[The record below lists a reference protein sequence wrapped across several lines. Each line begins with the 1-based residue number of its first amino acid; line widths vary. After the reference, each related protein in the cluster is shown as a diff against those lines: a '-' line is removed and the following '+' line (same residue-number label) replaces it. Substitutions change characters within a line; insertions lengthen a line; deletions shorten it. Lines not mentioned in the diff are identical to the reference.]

1 MKTKNKNRIWSL
13 VLSAI
18 LSIEQIAFAMPV
30 ISKAA
35 TSANHEGSVPF
46 PSVSLG
52 SESARLNHDDTL
64 VDNGDGTF
72 TFTSKITA
80 DYSYSDV
87 SESRLKSTDGEYPLN
102 KAGTYLIELWGG
114 DGGDGGEF
122 FPLSFLG
129 GAGGAGGFVYGTLN
143 VTEDNGLLGK
153 KLVYEIGSK
162 GENETRSV
170 TGGGT
175 NGVGGG
181 AGDIA
186 VFQVGA
192 GGGHSSLYLVDY
204 DFDIQNPPPE
214 DADFRND
221 PSKVLMIAG
230 GGGGGGAGAS
240 LHSLNFLSTI
250 LGGEGKANGGD
261 GGYSGG
267 SLSGT
272 PSIGN
277 FNTTGAYSA
286 YVGTYYAGEN
296 GSTSGTKG
304 SYVGQGGTDKP
315 GEVVKTFIGILE
327 NDNYANDWQQIYQPN
342 LARGVGGAG
351 NFRGGGGGAGF
362 AGATGGFQN
371 EPLDGRNVGGG
382 GGGSSYIANGQDGGG
397 FTGFYPLDSGYAG
410 IEGSSYFVDRKDNDN
425 NAVGGA
431 VVIRYLPTDADYS
444 YLENVNVSCTVSSEF
459 VIDSFEC
466 SNSVYNTG
474 TKKFAS
480 NPLNDNDSTPNGIRF
495 TGSVKP
501 VVSGIRQGQEQDY
514 ITLTLKLRPTANF
527 KGGND
532 VPIFA
537 YDGNGMA
544 FTCTSGPKNCQFM
557 KSGTASDDFSVSHVN
572 VPFCYKIEANS
583 FAVEKGTEYVDQGGT
598 APVNNIIKDYA
609 ANADRNDYTGSISPP
624 YVTAAGGTV
633 SKTDFSADYGTKG
646 IYNYDAVLEVTPT
659 TDGTNSVGTPN
670 PSPTY
675 LRARSVVEVIDGE
688 PLDGFIVKAS
698 KSLAYNDNGTADDIT
713 DDTYD
718 FTVDL
723 SDVASQSSLNKS
735 FSINQAI
742 PSVKVLDLSLNNSNS
757 MNTPDINSSYVTEVS
772 KGSNTYQ
779 ATLAPGIYYVEAWGG
794 DGGNGYN
801 APSNLTAKPSG
812 TVTYGGYGGKG
823 GYING
828 YVVLDTSKSI
838 NITLGNK
845 GDNSTSDTTGAK
857 GGKATKVWIDQNNL
871 TDNNASLIAGGGG
884 GGTCYHKN
892 GATDQNGHMGFCGN
906 DGYREDGSSAY
917 LGIPTDNWYG
927 TPSTNSY
934 YKTDSYDGDNG
945 ENISISLGRRGI
957 ANFNNSKIEDYFAKG
972 GYSKI
977 GADVSSQLSI
987 TNSEKLFITGIADVD
1002 ANLGLYEYPYYL
1014 SAYYLGWY
1022 VSQWTNDSGDTPKY
1036 NQDDNF
1042 QRISH
1047 YKGTT
1052 KTGNEIKNQKS
1063 GAVRITRLG
1072 VYGGHDYGS
1081 IATNTLTDTSGT
1093 LSSIVNQIK
1102 TDYTAEY
1109 GLPFTVTSNF
1119 SEYFDLVEDTVHY
1132 TKSAD
1137 SVTGND
1143 VGTYEYYFTDDDVT
1157 EVSHNQSS
1165 PDTTTYP
1172 GYSVVTDN
1180 YSYGL
1185 SGSGS
1190 VTFKLKPKSNLVGGN
1205 DIPLLNV
1212 YKVSDITNDDTYMAW
1227 DTTEV
1232 SLQHTDSYAGN
1243 DPDTIYLKRN
1253 NATDWVNVAIN
1264 KDCVTATSPA
1274 DPIIVDYGD
1283 TEIPG
1288 LNNIVTFAVNNA
1300 NSEAWDYSFVQQERS
1315 VASGGTVTRDCKRT
1329 VIGTLRPHEAEKAI
1343 TISPVSAV
1351 TDSAEADIKVSYNVH
1366 KTLTHIE
1373 QDGSAQYISGDN
1385 APANIVTDINEAIL
1399 SSSDDKFILDRIGD
1413 AYVLNLKAASGYDLP
1428 DGTAISD
1435 KIKVLY
1441 DGGDNNNKD
1450 VPSADISKK
1459 DGVITITIPAG
1470 AFTQNLKITAEGVER
1485 TRHKLYYY
1493 YEYYDT
1499 TRGGINTEKK
1509 LIGEYYTGD
1518 VLPGNTADCYSFAK
1532 SQQVH
1537 PASFENT
1544 YGDYVWDWPIEKDNN
1559 GDYVMGESD
1568 IYVVGTY
1575 TYKAYKMKIVY
1586 ESADPGFTAPATYY
1600 SPDRTEY
1607 DNVTNTFDIA
1617 LTAGTEFYRRSPEVE
1632 GYVPDKAFIS
1642 ANVTDDYI
1650 ANELTDEITDPKTS
1664 KTYKGKTEIVTY
1676 AKISEGKNLFIYFV
1690 ECDIFGNLT
1699 GDSSVEQLTVSGTYN
1714 ESTTDIAA
1722 ALSSKVPTSHEIFA
1736 KSKIVDE
1743 TVNGNT
1749 VFKEVVLKEN
1759 EEISGDISTEGS
1771 ATYYV
1776 YYRPIPPKVTV
1787 KFYDKLSDETPVA
1800 TKTCVIGREYG
1811 YNADTQ
1817 TYDSMPRA
1825 ARSNERLVGWQ
1836 TEDGEWVTEESIVEG
1851 SNGDTVKLYGAWE
1864 SLDIIINVAYKY
1876 AYNITG
1882 SKTPGADIPP
1892 QDFEGGS
1899 SPPGTITVKYGM
1911 SYTIGTVANDTLT
1924 VPEHLDDDSY
1934 STNSKISEVAF
1945 GTKTEEVFYSNN
1957 TNTTPSV
1964 TLTVNVYSN
1973 MYEDG
1978 VIASTPKLTGGA
1990 FELWDTNGN
1999 QVGPAMSNT
2008 DGSISW
2014 TDLDSRIA
2022 TGHSYII
2029 KCTDPPTGFGTAE
2042 IPVTLSIDE
2051 PSGSGKYSANIFLDK
2066 SPFQLP
2072 MAGSKPMTGYT
2083 VFGISAMLLAGLLMF
2098 AYVNR
2103 RTEENNENE

>member
-1 MKTKNKNRIWSL
+1 
-13 VLSAI
+13 
-18 LSIEQIAFAMPV
+18 
-30 ISKAA
+30 
-35 TSANHEGSVPF
+35 
-46 PSVSLG
+46 
-52 SESARLNHDDTL
+52 
-64 VDNGDGTF
+64 
-72 TFTSKITA
+72 
-80 DYSYSDV
+80 
-87 SESRLKSTDGEYPLN
+87 
-102 KAGTYLIELWGG
+102 
-114 DGGDGGEF
+114 
-122 FPLSFLG
+122 
-129 GAGGAGGFVYGTLN
+129 
-143 VTEDNGLLGK
+143 
-153 KLVYEIGSK
+153 
-162 GENETRSV
+162 
-170 TGGGT
+170 
-175 NGVGGG
+175 
-181 AGDIA
+181 
-186 VFQVGA
+186 
-192 GGGHSSLYLVDY
+192 
-204 DFDIQNPPPE
+204 
-214 DADFRND
+214 
-221 PSKVLMIAG
+221 
-230 GGGGGGAGAS
+230 
-240 LHSLNFLSTI
+240 
-250 LGGEGKANGGD
+250 
-261 GGYSGG
+261 
-267 SLSGT
+267 
-272 PSIGN
+272 
-277 FNTTGAYSA
+277 
-286 YVGTYYAGEN
+286 
-296 GSTSGTKG
+296 
-304 SYVGQGGTDKP
+304 
-315 GEVVKTFIGILE
+315 
-327 NDNYANDWQQIYQPN
+327 
-342 LARGVGGAG
+342 
-351 NFRGGGGGAGF
+351 
-362 AGATGGFQN
+362 
-371 EPLDGRNVGGG
+371 
-382 GGGSSYIANGQDGGG
+382 
-397 FTGFYPLDSGYAG
+397 
-410 IEGSSYFVDRKDNDN
+410 
-425 NAVGGA
+425 
-431 VVIRYLPTDADYS
+431 
-444 YLENVNVSCTVSSEF
+444 
-459 VIDSFEC
+459 
-466 SNSVYNTG
+466 
-474 TKKFAS
+474 
-480 NPLNDNDSTPNGIRF
+480 
-495 TGSVKP
+495 
-501 VVSGIRQGQEQDY
+501 
-514 ITLTLKLRPTANF
+514 
-527 KGGND
+527 
-532 VPIFA
+532 
-537 YDGNGMA
+537 
-544 FTCTSGPKNCQFM
+544 
-557 KSGTASDDFSVSHVN
+557 
-572 VPFCYKIEANS
+572 
-583 FAVEKGTEYVDQGGT
+583 GT

-609 ANADRNDYTGSISPP
+609 TNADRNDYTDSISPP
-624 YVTAAGGTV
+624 YVTAAGETV
-633 SKTDFSADYGTKG
+633 HKDSFSADYGAKN
-646 IYNYDAVLEVTPT
+646 IYNYDAAIDVSAK
-659 TDGTNSVGTPN
+659 TDGANSVGEANPKTPDYK
-670 PSPTY
+670 T
-675 LRARSVVEVIDGE
+675 LRARSVVEVFDGE

-698 KSLAYNDNGTADDIT
+698 KSLEYNDNGTA

-742 PSVKVLDLSLNNSNS
+742 PSVKVLDLILND
-757 MNTPDINSSYVTEVS
+757 TQNSSSDSDYVTIS
-772 KGSNTYQ
+772 GSGNTYSG
-779 ATLAPGIYYVEAWGG
+779 TLEPGIYYVEAWGG

-801 APSNLTAKPSG
+801 APSSPLTAAANNNNK
-812 TVTYGGYGGKG
+812 GGYGGKG

-828 YVVLDTSKSI
+828 YVILDSQKALD
-838 NITLGNK
+838 ITLGYRGAN
-845 GDNSTSDTTGAK
+845 GTTTNGGK
-857 GGKATKVWIDQNNL
+857 GGKATYVNIGTSEEEL
-871 TDNNASLIAGGGG
+871 TFVAGGGG
-884 GGTCYHKN
+884 GGSAYLDY
-892 GATDQNGHMGFCGN
+892 GATDGNGHMGYSGN
-906 DGYREDGSSAY
+906 DGYREGGVSAY
-917 LGIPTDNWYG
+917 RGLPTDASGYG
-927 TPSTNSY
+927 TPKTTGYYNTNSY
-934 YKTDSYDGDNG
+934 DGEDGKNTDYNTLGSDHSRLIVSGSSTSFDN
-945 ENISISLGRRGI
+945 
-957 ANFNNSKIEDYFAKG
+957 NNVEDYFAKG
-972 GYSKI
+972 GKCYTGTGVKDLTDISTI
-977 GADVSSQLSI
+977 SDS
-987 TNSEKLFITGIADVD
+987 LFIRDGSNDIPLASLSSKAPVEV
-1002 ANLGLYEYPYYL
+1002 NLGFYEYVYQFV
-1014 SAYYLGWY
+1014 SKTLGTNNYY
-1022 VSQWTNDSGDTPKY
+1022 VSQWVNTNSDTSYYNKDDS
-1036 NQDDNF
+1036 F
-1042 QRISH
+1042 QRISY

-1052 KTGNEIKNQKS
+1052 KTKDDIKTV

-1132 TKSAD
+1132 ETD
-1137 SVTGND
+1137 STAGND
-1143 VGTYEYYFTDDDVT
+1143 VGIYKYYFTRDNVGEVT
-1157 EVSHNQSS
+1157 HTQLP

-1212 YKVSDITNDDTYMAW
+1212 YKVSDITNDNTYMAAN
-1227 DTTEV
+1227 TTEV

-1253 NATDWVNVAIN
+1253 NATDWANVAIN
-1264 KDCVTATSPA
+1264 KDRLTVTSPA

-1283 TEIPG
+1283 TPN
-1288 LNNIVTFAVNNA
+1288 LSSAVAFTVVNN
-1300 NSEAWDYSFVQQERS
+1300 EAWEYSFVQQERS
-1315 VASGGTVTRDCKRT
+1315 VTPGGAVTKDCKRT
-1329 VIGTLRPHEAEKAI
+1329 VIGTLKPYDAEKAI

-1351 TDSAEADIKVSYNVH
+1351 TDSAEADIKVRYNVK
-1366 KTLTHIE
+1366 KTLTNIE

-1385 APANIVTDINEAIL
+1385 APADIDTTSSAEATL

-1413 AYVLNLKAASGYDLP
+1413 AYVLNLKAASGYDFP

-1544 YGDYVWDWPIEKDNN
+1544 YGDYVWDWPIEKGNN

-1586 ESADPGFTAPATYY
+1586 ESADTGFTAPATYY

-1617 LTAGTEFYRRSPEVE
+1617 LTAGTKFYRRSPEVE

-1650 ANELTDEITDPKTS
+1650 ANELTEDITDPNTG
-1664 KTYKGKTEIVTY
+1664 KTYKGKTETVTY
-1676 AKISEGKNLFIYFV
+1676 AKVTEGKNLFIYFV

-1699 GDSSVEQLTVSGTYN
+1699 GNSSVEQLTVSGEYN
-1714 ESTTDIAA
+1714 ESTSEIAA
-1722 ALSSKVPTSHEIFA
+1722 ALSSKVTSGYEVFI
-1736 KSKIVDE
+1736 KTKMSDE

-1749 VFKEVVLKEN
+1749 VSKEVTVN
-1759 EEISGDISTEGS
+1759 AISGNISSEGS
-1771 ATYYV
+1771 TTYYV
-1776 YYRPIPPKVTV
+1776 YYRPVPPKVTV
-1787 KFYDKLSDETPVA
+1787 EFYDKPGDLTPVA

-1836 TEDGEWVTEESIVEG
+1836 TESGEAVTEESIVKG
-1851 SNGDTVKLYGAWE
+1851 SNGDTIKLYGAWE

-1973 MYEDG
+1973 MYESG
-1978 VIASTPKLTGGA
+1978 VTAGTPKLTGGT

-1999 QVGPAMSNT
+1999 RVGPAKSNT
-2008 DGSISW
+2008 EGLVSW
-2014 TDLDSRIA
+2014 TDLDSGIA
-2022 TGHSYII
+2022 ADGSYII
-2029 KCTDPPTGFGTAE
+2029 KCTAPPAGFGTAE

-2051 PSGSGKYSANIFLDK
+2051 PSGSGKYSANIFLGQ

-2072 MAGSKPMTGYT
+2072 MAGSKPITGYT
-2083 VFGISAMLLAGLLMF
+2083 VFGISAMILSGLLMF
-2098 AYVNR
+2098 AYVSR
-2103 RTEENNENE
+2103 RTEEENENE